1 MRRALLLAL
10 AALGCACTGP
20 TAEPFE
26 FAEPFE
32 LIVSEDFTPEE
43 HAVIEERA
51 HEWLSTGASI
61 GRVRVEFMGPE
72 EDGHTVGFF
81 EGGLLQIHPEARG
94 AMFSPVVLHELGH
107 AAGAAHHE
115 NAGCMHPFVTEALDC
130 ITPED
135 LATAG
140 LEGPGT
146 CGGAG
151 E

>member
-1 MRRALLLAL
+1 MRRALL
-10 AALGCACTGP
+10 AAAVLGCACTGP
-20 TAEPFE
+20 T
-26 FAEPFE
+26 AEPFE

-43 HAVIEERA
+43 RAVIEGRA

-61 GRVRVEFMGPE
+61 GRVRVELMGPE
-72 EDGHTVGFF
+72 ADGHTVGYF

-94 AMFSPVVLHELGH
+94 AMLSKVALHELGH
-107 AAGAAHHE
+107 AGGAAHHE
-115 NAGCMHPFVTEALDC
+115 GKGCMHPLVTAALGC

-140 LEGPGT
+140 LRGPGT

-151 E
+151 D